1 MIIRNIH
8 KFFVACLLCCGVATA
23 TVAISS
29 CSDSDDSTA
38 SRLAILKDGAA
49 VSQLNFTLASSS
61 QMLAIS
67 TDGDWTAETSD
78 TTWCRLQVHAGYGY
92 ADSLHNSYTR
102 VLVAKNEGDAR
113 QATITVKAGP
123 LTQTVIVSQRG
134 MGTDPGDTFMS
145 GFQFVENL
153 VLGYN
158 LGNTL
163 DASHDPATQSWF
175 KPKTVYDWETSW
187 GQPVTTQ
194 EILDDIT
201 SRGFNIVRVPVTWF
215 PHMDSEGN
223 VDEAWMNRVEE
234 VVNYVLNTGS
244 YCILNVQHD
253 TGAKD
258 AGRTDNAAWIAADL
272 DEDPVISPRFKKLW
286 TQIATRFRD
295 YGDHLLFEAMNETL
309 NGQRQW
315 NTPNQASD
323 YEALNRLLQDFVDA
337 VRATGG
343 NNEYRNLVVNPMGA
357 TSKQEEIDAFQ
368 CPLDV
373 HANHLIAS
381 VHSYD
386 PYNFCCDGGEWNHLM
401 FDSECTAE
409 IDSIF
414 QRVEKRFAQE
424 LGLPF
429 FFGEFGAIDRKKAM
443 TERIKYARYMA
454 AKFKAYGTSGLWWM
468 GLYDREEMEWDEE
481 EIADALFNSIK

>member
-1 MIIRNIH
+1 MITKNIH
-8 KFFVACLLCCGVATA
+8 KIIVCCLLCCCVAAATA
-23 TVAISS
+23 S

-38 SRLAILKDGAA
+38 SRLSVLKDEMP
-49 VSQLNFTLASSS
+49 VSELNFSLASSS
-61 QMLAIS
+61 QLLAIS

-102 VLVAKNEGDAR
+102 VIVAKNEGDAR
-113 QATITVKAGP
+113 QATITVKAGA
-123 LTQTVIVSQRG
+123 LTKTVIVSQRG
-134 MGTDPGDTFMS
+134 MNTDPGDTFMS
-145 GFQFVENL
+145 GFLLVENL

-163 DASHDPATQSWF
+163 DASHDPASQSWF
-175 KPKTVYDWETSW
+175 KPKTVYDWETCW

-194 EILDDIT
+194 AIIDDIAAK
-201 SRGFNIVRVPVTWF
+201 GFNIIRVPVTWF

-234 VVNYVLNTGS
+234 VVNYVLTAGC

-258 AGRTDNAAWIAADL
+258 ANRTDDVAWIAADIS
-272 DEDPVISPRFKKLW
+272 EYPSISPRFKHLW

-295 YGDHLLFEAMNETL
+295 YDDRLIFEAMNETL

-315 NTPNQASD
+315 NIANQASD
-323 YEALNRLLQDFVDA
+323 YEALNLLLQDFVDA

-343 NNEYRNLVVNPMGA
+343 NNEFRNLIVNPMGA
-357 TSKQEEIDAFQ
+357 TNRQEEIDAFE
-368 CPLDV
+368 CPLDL
-373 HANHLIAS
+373 HSNHLIAT

-386 PYNFCCDGGEWNHLM
+386 PYNFCNDGGEWNHYV
-401 FDSECTAE
+401 FDSECEQE
-409 IDSIF
+409 IDDIF
-414 QRVEKRFAQE
+414 LRVEKRFAQE
-424 LGLPF
+424 LGMPF

-443 TERIKYARYMA
+443 AERIKYAKYMA
-454 AKFKAYGTSGLWWM
+454 TKFKAYGTTGLWWM

-481 EIADALFNSIK
+481 EIADALFNSMK